1 MIYNK
6 RLILQNMIFNFSLVL
21 PCYNEEKNIIFICNE
36 FFNLPI
42 KNYKAELILV
52 NNGSTDKTKYEI
64 KKAIKKNNSK
74 NISIKLVN
82 LTKNEGYGGGIY
94 EGLKKAS
101 GDYIGWSHAD
111 LQTPLIDFLKL
122 YNLIKGKKNILG
134 KGFRTN
140 NRDFDGIISYFHESL
155 ASLVLGV
162 KMREINAQPK
172 IFNKE
177 LMKNFSN
184 IPRKWTT
191 LDTYILFNCLKKKVK
206 IKTINVVFNTRRYGQ
221 SKWKNNLINFINHLL
236 FNIIFLFKLRF
247 SNIDNDNN

>member
-1 MIYNK
+1 MTID
-6 RLILQNMIFNFSLVL
+6 FSLVL
-21 PCYNEEKNIIFICNE
+21 PCYNEEKNIFFICDE
-36 FFNLPI
+36 FFNLPTQ
-42 KNYKAELILV
+42 NYNVELILV
-52 NNGSTDKTKYEI
+52 NNGSTDKTGHEI
-64 KKAIKKNNSK
+64 EKVIKKNNSK
-74 NISIKLVN
+74 NITIKLVD
-82 LTKNEGYGGGIY
+82 LIKNQGYGGGIH

-140 NRDFDGIISYFHESL
+140 NRDFDGIISYLHENL

-162 KMREINAQPK
+162 KMKEINAQPK

-191 LDTYILFNCLKKKVK
+191 LDTYIVFNCLKKNVE
-206 IKTINVVFNTRRYGQ
+206 IKTIDVLFNTRKYGQ
-221 SKWKNNLINFINHLL
+221 SKWKNNLINFISHIF
-236 FNIIFLFKLRF
+236 FNILYLFKLRF
-247 SNIDNDNN
+247 FNNNKDAK